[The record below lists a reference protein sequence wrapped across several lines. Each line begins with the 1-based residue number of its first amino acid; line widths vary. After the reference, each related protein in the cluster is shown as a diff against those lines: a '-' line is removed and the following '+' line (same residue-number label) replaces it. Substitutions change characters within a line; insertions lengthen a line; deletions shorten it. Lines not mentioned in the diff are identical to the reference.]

1 MKKKLFN
8 RNFTMVVIGQII
20 SLFGNSI
27 LRFALSLYVLDVTG
41 SATIFGGILGF
52 SMIPVILLSP
62 FGGMIADRLN
72 RRNIMY
78 SLDFL
83 TAALIV
89 VSSFFLQGNSQV
101 VAVAV
106 LLVLLSI
113 IQAFYQPSVQ
123 SSVPLLQESGNLV
136 QANAVVN
143 QVNALANLLGPVI
156 GGALYGMFGLQPI
169 LIISAA
175 SFLASAILELFL
187 VIPYT
192 PQTEKIPIF
201 ATVKQDFKVSMRFM
215 AIDQPDIL
223 RSLIVVSLINLLG
236 SSVIMVGMPYLIRVV
251 LELSAEHYGI
261 AQGFMGAAG
270 IVGGIVAGVIAPKF
284 KLRNLYLLLMGFA
297 ILTAP
302 LGAAFLLPMSGN
314 LSYWITVITMA
325 LMQLGGAVFSI
336 FAMSAV
342 QMKTPNE
349 LLGKV
354 MSYMSTLCMCAMPI
368 GQAIYGFLF
377 DRFSE
382 NVSYIMFAAGCLLLI
397 LSIFSKPVFFRFEQ
411 KSQTPKLPPEPQEA

>member
-83 TAALIV
+83 TAALII

-106 LLVLLSI
+106 LLVLLSV

-123 SSVPLLQESGNLV
+123 SSVPLLQDSGNLV

-223 RSLIVVSLINLLG
+223 KSLIVVSLINLLG

-377 DRFSE
+377 DRFSD

-411 KSQTPKLPPEPQEA
+411 KSQTPELPPEPQEA

>member
-106 LLVLLSI
+106 LLVLLSV

-123 SSVPLLQESGNLV
+123 SSVPLLQDSGNLV

-302 LGAAFLLPMSGN
+302 LGAAYLIPMSGG

-377 DRFSE
+377 DRFSD

>member
-83 TAALIV
+83 TAVLIV

-106 LLVLLSI
+106 LLVLLSV

-192 PQTEKIPIF
+192 PPTEKIPIF

-223 RSLIVVSLINLLG
+223 KSLIVVSLINLLG

-284 KLRNLYLLLMGFA
+284 KLRNLYLLLMAFA

-302 LGAAFLLPMSGN
+302 LGAAFLIPMSGN

-377 DRFSE
+377 DRFTD

-411 KSQTPKLPPEPQEA
+411 KSQTPELPPKPQEA

>member
-106 LLVLLSI
+106 LLVLLSV

-223 RSLIVVSLINLLG
+223 KSLIVVSLINLLG

-377 DRFSE
+377 DRFSD
-382 NVSYIMFAAGCLLLI
+382 NVSYIMFAAGFLLLI

-411 KSQTPKLPPEPQEA
+411 KSQTPELPPEPQEA

>member
-106 LLVLLSI
+106 LLVLLSV

-123 SSVPLLQESGNLV
+123 SSVPLLQDSGNLV

-192 PQTEKIPIF
+192 PPTEKIPIF

-223 RSLIVVSLINLLG
+223 KSLIVVSLINLLG
-236 SSVIMVGMPYLIRVV
+236 SSVIVVGMPYLIRVV

-377 DRFSE
+377 DRFSD

>member
-83 TAALIV
+83 TAALIIA
-89 VSSFFLQGNSQV
+89 SSFFLQGSGQV

-123 SSVPLLQESGNLV
+123 SSVPLLQDSGNLV

-175 SFLASAILELFL
+175 SFLVSAILELFL

-223 RSLIVVSLINLLG
+223 KSLIVVSLINLLG

-302 LGAAFLLPMSGN
+302 LGAAYLIPMSGG

-377 DRFSE
+377 DRFSD

-411 KSQTPKLPPEPQEA
+411 KSQMPNLPPEPQEA